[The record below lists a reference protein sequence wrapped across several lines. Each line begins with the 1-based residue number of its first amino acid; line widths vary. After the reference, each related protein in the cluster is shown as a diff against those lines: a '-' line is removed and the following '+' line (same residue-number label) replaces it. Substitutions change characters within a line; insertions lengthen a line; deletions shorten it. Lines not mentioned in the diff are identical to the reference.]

1 MYHVLSLLFLIV
13 LRSTA
18 DYIEDDSDIEIL
30 NLNNKSHDEDDLG
43 EIVARDSS
51 VICCDDS
58 QSDNN
63 QNYATSSQ
71 TNNSSEYTDTPNS
84 TSRKRKRNENVSTV
98 TNDKIEENQIDDIG
112 ESVSRES
119 SIIYLGDS
127 QSECE
132 VVDDSSSQNNEKH
145 DAVPVL
151 QKKKRK
157 KKAQKKTN
165 QENNVNCESS
175 NMPSLQSQIN
185 IVNIQDLNNFLKNE
199 CTLRNTN
206 LGKSVTR
213 NLNETEWNILLNKLR
228 TVRTH
233 AEKKPKL
240 RKNLLKQAKKMLLSS
255 LKQNVS

>member
-1 MYHVLSLLFLIV
+1 MYYHFFFIV

-30 NLNNKSHDEDDLG
+30 NFNNKSHDEDDLG
-43 EIVARDSS
+43 EKVARDSS

-58 QSDNN
+58 HSDNN
-63 QNYATSSQ
+63 QIYATCSQ
-71 TNNSSEYTDTPNS
+71 TKNSSEYIDTPNS
-84 TSRKRKRNENVSTV
+84 TSRKRKQNENLSTV

-119 SIIYLGDS
+119 HLGDS

-132 VVDDSSSQNNEKH
+132 VVNDSSSQNNEKH
-145 DAVPVL
+145 DAVTVL
-151 QKKKRK
+151 QEKKRK

-175 NMPSLQSQIN
+175 NMPSLQSQVN

-199 CTLRNTN
+199 CILRKTN

-213 NLNETEWNILLNKLR
+213 NLNETEWNVLLNKLR
-228 TVRTH
+228 TVRTN
-233 AEKKPKL
+233 AERKPKL
-240 RKNLLKQAKKMLLSS
+240 RKNLLKQAKNMLLSR